1 MGEAV
6 FGCEELIQN
15 QVISAR
21 LKIGIPCARVQQF
34 SSGRCETVSVR
45 LSGRL
50 LNSPR
55 KRARRLLNRNP
66 LNARFVSKRP
76 VMTFSTGKCL
86 VVKEGVI
93 SDGRERGVSTP
104 PPSASGKGRLSPGS
118 LRRRLLPLSTE
129 ITRALAPAPFLNFKR
144 SYFKTHEIAAI
155 EALQDLAQGTIEDHK
170 ESEGRD
176 KANERP
182 RKYYQLDPPY

>member
-6 FGCEELIQN
+6 SGCEELIQN

-76 VMTFSTGKCL
+76 VMTFSTG
-86 VVKEGVI
+86 
-93 SDGRERGVSTP
+93 
-104 PPSASGKGRLSPGS
+104 
-118 LRRRLLPLSTE
+118 
-129 ITRALAPAPFLNFKR
+129 
-144 SYFKTHEIAAI
+144 
-155 EALQDLAQGTIEDHK
+155 
-170 ESEGRD
+170 
-176 KANERP
+176 
-182 RKYYQLDPPY
+182 